1 MSRDDQSPS
10 RLREGLGVGARRA
23 ASRVDLAGT
32 GPPPA
37 PPARGRGESL
47 LTRRGLIGRGAA
59 GAGGLILSGC
69 DRLNESPGFRSLLD
83 GAETLHRRSQRLI
96 GGHEPLAREFSEA
109 DMSPN
114 FRSNGNSNVAD
125 VAYQQHVLE
134 GFARWALVVDGL
146 VRKPLALPL
155 AALQALPQRAQITRH
170 DCVEGWSAI
179 GKWQGPRL
187 SRVLDMAELLPAARY
202 VVFHCADRFGSTP
215 YYESIDLI
223 DAFHPQTI
231 LAWRMNDQPL
241 PVAHGA
247 PVRLRVERQLGYKQ
261 AKYVIRI
268 EARASLAGLYGG
280 KGGYWEDDAGYQ
292 WYAGI

>member
-1 MSRDDQSPS
+1 VSK
-10 RLREGLGVGARRA
+10 LV
-23 ASRVDLAGT
+23 
-32 GPPPA
+32 
-37 PPARGRGESL
+37 
-47 LTRRGLIGRGAA
+47 TRRGLIGMATA

-69 DRLNESPGFRSLLD
+69 DKLNANQGFRSVLD
-83 GAETLHRRSQRLI
+83 SAETLHRRSQRLI
-96 GGHEPLAREFSEA
+96 GGHEPLAREFSES

-114 FRSNGNSNVAD
+114 FRANGNSNVAD
-125 VAYQQHVLE
+125 IGYQQHVLE
-134 GFARWALVVDGL
+134 HFSRWTLVVDGL

-179 GKWQGPRL
+179 GKWQGPQL
-187 SRVLDMAELLPAARY
+187 SRVLDMAGLSPQARY
-202 VVFHCADRFGSTP
+202 IVFHCADRFGSAP
-215 YYESIDLI
+215 YNESIDLI

-247 PVRLRVERQLGYKQ
+247 PLRLRVERQLGYKH
-261 AKYVIRI
+261 AKYVMRI

-280 KGGYWEDDAGYQ
+280 RGGFWEDDSGYE